1 MKILDTLFRTLLV
14 LLIVTPILGV
24 MGIFPAPIRDMY
36 GSDAAFAFIEA
47 ISASGYVM
55 WTMAAVFAV
64 AIFLTVTNRM
74 AAAALLI
81 LPITVNIVGFHA
93 LLDTGLFS
101 GGAVMGNVLALLNVY
116 FLWQNRARYAAL
128 LDKSSR

>member
-1 MKILDTLFRTLLV
+1 MKILDAVLRTLLA

-24 MGIFPAPIRDMY
+24 AGIFPAPTREMY
-36 GSDAAFAFIEA
+36 GNDAAFNFIQA
-47 ISASGYVM
+47 ISASGYIM

-93 LLDTGLFS
+93 FLDTGLFA
-101 GGAVMGNVLALLNVY
+101 GGAIMGNVLALLNAY

-128 LDKSSR
+128 LGKSI

>member
-1 MKILDTLFRTLLV
+1 MKILDAVLRTLLA
-14 LLIVTPILGV
+14 LLIATPILGV
-24 MGIFPAPIRDMY
+24 AGIFPAPTREMY
-36 GSDAAFAFIEA
+36 GSDAAFNFIQA
-47 ISASGYVM
+47 ISASGYIM

-93 LLDTGLFS
+93 FLDTGLLA
-101 GGAVMGNVLALLNVY
+101 GGAVMGNVLALLNAY
-116 FLWQNRARYAAL
+116 FLWQNRARYATL
-128 LDKSSR
+128 LGKSI